1 MIKFISFSHTS
12 NQKEKKN
19 TQNHVQAQG
28 FRLRPE
34 AHRAILYL
42 CIQITFFLGKGTG
55 KRIKTVSDLVEAE
68 KKASNRTP
76 KAKYISS
83 FLLKQ

>member
-68 KKASNRTP
+68 KKS
-76 KAKYISS
+76 
-83 FLLKQ
+83 LKQNTQGKIY

>member
-1 MIKFISFSHTS
+1 MIEFISIS

-19 TQNHVQAQG
+19 TPNHVQAQG

-34 AHRAILYL
+34 ACWAILYL

-55 KRIKTVSDLVEAE
+55 KRIKTVSNLVEAGG
-68 KKASNRTP
+68 KKKKPQTEHPRQNTLVL
-76 KAKYISS
+76 
-83 FLLKQ
+83 FC

>member
-1 MIKFISFSHTS
+1 MIKLISFSHTS

-42 CIQITFFLGKGTG
+42 CIQITSFLGKETG

-68 KKASNRTP
+68 KKS
-76 KAKYISS
+76 
-83 FLLKQ
+83 LKQNTQGKIY

>member
-1 MIKFISFSHTS
+1 MIEFISIS

-19 TQNHVQAQG
+19 TPNHVQAQG

-34 AHRAILYL
+34 ACWAILYL

-55 KRIKTVSDLVEAE
+55 KRIKTVSNLVEAGGKK
-68 KKASNRTP
+68 KKASNGTP